1 MASDENLTLEV
12 NGILNSEWEVSA
24 ARIAFQNWVTTVRDP
39 ADRASEGFR
48 RIEASKGV
56 AIADYEI
63 APLPSGRW
71 AVRIRCEF
79 RCGDFYGVG
88 IPWTDFTSREACIDF
103 VLSTARRHFGSHHE
117 STLQQQSQTEM
128 KRLLAPNLFGFIEP
142 MPSSKDDPGKGLV
155 PKLSTEGFDPEGLE
169 EGLDQPLSSLSEADN
184 EHHVANS

>member
-1 MASDENLTLEV
+1 MASDENPTLEE

-48 RIEASKGV
+48 RIETSKGA

-79 RCGDFYGVG
+79 RCGDFSGVG
-88 IPWTDFTSREACIDF
+88 IPWTDFVSREACIDF
-103 VLSTARRHFGSHHE
+103 FLSTARRHFGSHHE
-117 STLQQQSQTEM
+117 STLQQQVQTEM
-128 KRLLAPNLFGFIEP
+128 KRLLAPGLFGFIEP
-142 MPSSKDDPGKGLV
+142 IPSAEDDPGKGVV
-155 PKLSTEGFDPEGLE
+155 PERSTEGIDLEGPDE
-169 EGLDQPLSSLSEADN
+169 SLSLLPETDKKHN
-184 EHHVANS
+184 IVGT